1 LFVGAGF
8 GLVLGYIGV
17 RVAFRLPVG
26 EPRNLFCLGLA
37 YLAYLV
43 GAMPGASGV
52 LVGRWLAPVPGEV
65 VQSLPQALLRKEG
78 KVFLLLLGTLLLWPQ
93 QEAVLAPGSL
103 AVALLAALV
112 AVLILRIVL
121 YPLFGL
127 IGIELQPPDASTAEN
142 GEIPR

>member
-1 LFVGAGF
+1 
-8 GLVLGYIGV
+8 
-17 RVAFRLPVG
+17 
-26 EPRNLFCLGLA
+26 
-37 YLAYLV
+37 
-43 GAMPGASGV
+43 
-52 LVGRWLAPVPGEV
+52 

-78 KVFLLLLGTLLLWPQ
+78 KVFLLLLGTLLLWP

-127 IGIELQPPDASTAEN
+127 IGIELRPPDASTAEN
-142 GEIPR
+142 GEILR